1 MYRNDD
7 EKLIDIVLGE
17 AVLVLLKTDAT
28 INNAALIRQLQAMA
42 AVEKSAARHRACK
55 QAIIVVRNNIKTGN
69 NRYTHEIRDVDN
81 VTHLFTSEGPPDG
94 TKKH

>member
-1 MYRNDD
+1 MYRNND

-17 AVLVLLKTDAT
+17 AVLALLKSDAV

-42 AVEKSAARHRACK
+42 AVEKSAVRHRACK
-55 QAIIVVRNNIKTGN
+55 QAILDVRNNIKSGN
-69 NRYTHEIRDVDN
+69 NRYTHEIRDMDN
-81 VTHLFTSEGPPDG
+81 VKHLFTSEGPPDG

>member
-55 QAIIVVRNNIKTGN
+55 QAITDVRNNIKTGN

>member
-1 MYRNDD
+1 MYRNDE
-7 EKLIDIVLGE
+7 EKLIDIILGE
-17 AVLVLLKTDAT
+17 AVLALLKSDAA

-55 QAIIVVRNNIKTGN
+55 QAILDVRNNIKSGS
-69 NRYTHEIRDVDN
+69 NRYTHEIRDMDN